1 MINKK
6 EETAMNLLELQDT
19 SLVEKTSLS
28 RKLTLGG
35 ITKAYPVYRVRLD
48 LLYYND
54 QNDRIATWITQYKS
68 DPQNA
73 AFDTLDREQYNKTI
87 EGFII
92 ASNPAAMEK
101 TKNNIALVNQ
111 REPGVV
117 LADGRIIDGNRRFT
131 CLRLLHAEE
140 PAFNCFETVILEASV
155 QEDHKQ
161 IKMLE
166 LAIQH
171 GEEQRVDYN
180 LIDLAIGAYH
190 DIVETGLLTIDEYA
204 ESTGMSVSEIKRRLE
219 IAQLIIDFL
228 AFMGVPGQYHV
239 AREMQVFSVFN
250 ELVPLLR
257 RCETEQAREELRR
270 SVFNNTMMKTFND
283 QRKYIRDL
291 KAMMDSGLY
300 SSYIKRQ
307 NRIAEELEEKKTE
320 AGITTKK
327 DLDEFVKR
335 NEDTAEDMQISMER
349 SLLQTKKSQAR
360 NRPSQIVGKS
370 LSMLKDID
378 TGVFDKL
385 TPAEREKLQT
395 QLGKLSSAVSL
406 ITDDVTDGATPV
418 PEKSIPEAAE
428 ATPAPSVVK
437 QLRPAACRPDEP
449 LVYSLNPQR
458 TINTL
463 SFSQQFSMLRYLDS
477 QPSEVHCVVGFV
489 NERNKELCSPQE
501 ITISDG
507 EATKVNFAL
516 NASVSSLSEC
526 WLVIRFAADAP
537 DEVRLKMRFNV
548 KIAFDLEFDF

>member
-1 MINKK
+1 
-6 EETAMNLLELQDT
+6 MNLLELQDA
-19 SLVEKTSLS
+19 SLVEKTNLT

-35 ITKAYPVYRVRLD
+35 VTKAYPVYRVRLD

-68 DPQNA
+68 DPENA

-131 CLRLLHAEE
+131 CLRLLHAEN
-140 PAFNCFETVILEASV
+140 PAFNYFETVILEASV

-270 SVFNNTMMKTFND
+270 SVFNNTMMKTFID
-283 QRKYIRDL
+283 QRKYMRDL

-300 SSYIKRQ
+300 SSYIKKQ
-307 NRIAEELEEKKTE
+307 NKIAEDLEEKKAE

-327 DLDEFVKR
+327 ELDEFVKR
-335 NEDTAEDMQISMER
+335 NEDAAEDLQISMER

-370 LSMLKDID
+370 ISMLKDID

-395 QLGKLSSAVSL
+395 QLGKLSSAVSMMA
-406 ITDDVTDGATPV
+406 DDVTDGAAPV
-418 PEKSIPEAAE
+418 PEKNVSEAAE
-428 ATPAPSVVK
+428 ATPAPAAVK

-449 LVYSLNPQR
+449 MVYSLNPEQ

-463 SFSQQFSMLRYLDS
+463 SFSQRFSMLRYLDS
-477 QPSEVHCVVGFV
+477 QPSEVHCIVGFV
-489 NERNKELCSPQE
+489 NERNEDLCSPQE

-516 NASVSSLSEC
+516 NASVSSLSAC

-537 DEVRLKMRFNV
+537 DEVRLKMQFNV

>member
-1 MINKK
+1 
-6 EETAMNLLELQDT
+6 MNLLELQDA
-19 SLVEKTSLS
+19 SLVEKTNLT

-35 ITKAYPVYRVRLD
+35 VTKAYPVYRVRLD

-68 DPQNA
+68 DPENA
-73 AFDTLDREQYNKTI
+73 AFDTLDREQYNKTS

-131 CLRLLHAEE
+131 CLRLLHAEN
-140 PAFNCFETVILEASV
+140 PAFNFFETVILEASV

-270 SVFNNTMMKTFND
+270 SVFNNTMMKTFID
-283 QRKYIRDL
+283 QRKYMRDL

-300 SSYIKRQ
+300 SSYIKKQ
-307 NRIAEELEEKKTE
+307 NKIAEDLEEKKAE

-327 DLDEFVKR
+327 ELDEFVKR
-335 NEDTAEDMQISMER
+335 NEDAAEDLQISMER

-370 LSMLKDID
+370 ISMLKDID

-395 QLGKLSSAVSL
+395 QLGKLSSAVSMMA
-406 ITDDVTDGATPV
+406 DDVTDGAAPV
-418 PEKSIPEAAE
+418 PEKNVSEAAE
-428 ATPAPSVVK
+428 ATPAPAAVK

-449 LVYSLNPQR
+449 MVYSLNPEQ

-463 SFSQQFSMLRYLDS
+463 SFSQRFSMLRYLDS
-477 QPSEVHCVVGFV
+477 QPSEVHCIVGFV
-489 NERNKELCSPQE
+489 NERNEDLCSPQE

-516 NASVSSLSEC
+516 NASVSSLSAC
-526 WLVIRFAADAP
+526 WLVIRFAADSP
-537 DEVRLKMRFNV
+537 DEVRLKMQFNV

>member
-1 MINKK
+1 
-6 EETAMNLLELQDT
+6 MNLLELQDS
-19 SLVEKTSLS
+19 SLVEKTNLT

-35 ITKAYPVYRVRLD
+35 VTKAYPVYRVRLD

-68 DPQNA
+68 DPENA

-131 CLRLLHAEE
+131 CLRLLHAEN
-140 PAFNCFETVILEASV
+140 PAFNYFETVILEASV

-270 SVFNNTMMKTFND
+270 SVFNSTMMKTFID
-283 QRKYIRDL
+283 QRKYMRDL

-300 SSYIKRQ
+300 SSYIKKQ
-307 NRIAEELEEKKTE
+307 NKIAEDLEEKKAK

-327 DLDEFVKR
+327 ELDEFVKR
-335 NEDTAEDMQISMER
+335 NEDAAEELQISMER

-370 LSMLKDID
+370 ISMLKDID

-395 QLGKLSSAVSL
+395 QLGKLSSAVSMMA
-406 ITDDVTDGATPV
+406 DDVTDGAAPV
-418 PEKSIPEAAE
+418 PEKNVSEAAE
-428 ATPAPSVVK
+428 ATPAPAAVK
-437 QLRPAACRPDEP
+437 QLRPAACRPDDP

-477 QPSEVHCVVGFV
+477 QPSEVHCIVGFV
-489 NERNKELCSPQE
+489 NERNEDLCSPQE

-526 WLVIRFAADAP
+526 WLVIRFTADAP
-537 DEVRLKMRFNV
+537 DEVRLKMQFNV

>member
-1 MINKK
+1 
-6 EETAMNLLELQDT
+6 MNLLELQDS
-19 SLVEKTSLS
+19 SLVEKTNLT

-35 ITKAYPVYRVRLD
+35 VTKAYPVYRVRLD

-68 DPQNA
+68 DPENA

-131 CLRLLHAEE
+131 CLRLLHAEN
-140 PAFNCFETVILEASV
+140 PAFNYFETVILEASV

-270 SVFNNTMMKTFND
+270 SVFNNTMMKTFID
-283 QRKYIRDL
+283 QRKYMRDL

-300 SSYIKRQ
+300 SSYIKKQ
-307 NRIAEELEEKKTE
+307 NKIAEDLEEKKAK

-327 DLDEFVKR
+327 ELDEFVKR
-335 NEDTAEDMQISMER
+335 NEDAAEELQISMER

-370 LSMLKDID
+370 ISMLKDID

-395 QLGKLSSAVSL
+395 QLGKLSSAVSMMA
-406 ITDDVTDGATPV
+406 DDVTDGAAPV
-418 PEKSIPEAAE
+418 PEKNVSEAAE
-428 ATPAPSVVK
+428 ATPAPAAVK
-437 QLRPAACRPDEP
+437 QLRPAACRPDDP

-477 QPSEVHCVVGFV
+477 QPSEVHCIVGFV
-489 NERNKELCSPQE
+489 NERNEDLCSPQE

-516 NASVSSLSEC
+516 NARVSSLSEC

-537 DEVRLKMRFNV
+537 DEVRLKMQFNV

>member
-6 EETAMNLLELQDT
+6 EEIAMNLLELQDA
-19 SLVEKTSLS
+19 SLVEKTNLS

-35 ITKAYPVYRVRLD
+35 VTKAYPVYRVRLD

-73 AFDTLDREQYNKTI
+73 AFETLDREQYNKTI

-117 LADGRIIDGNRRFT
+117 LVDGRIIDGNRRFT
-131 CLRLLHAEE
+131 CLRLLHAED
-140 PAFNCFETVILEASV
+140 PAFNYFETVILDASV
-155 QEDHKQ
+155 QENHKQ

-204 ESTGMSVSEIKRRLE
+204 KSTGMSVSEIKRRLE
-219 IAQLIIDFL
+219 VAQLIIDFL
-228 AFMGVPGQYHV
+228 AFMGVPGQYHI
-239 AREMQVFSVFN
+239 AREMQIFAGFY
-250 ELVPLLR
+250 ELPPLLR
-257 RCETEQAREELRR
+257 RCETDQAREELKR

-307 NRIAEELEEKKTE
+307 NKIAEELEEKKTE

-395 QLGKLSSAVSL
+395 QLGKLSSVVSL
-406 ITDDVTDGATPV
+406 MTDDVTDGATPV

-489 NERNKELCSPQE
+489 NERNEELCSPQE

-507 EATKVNFAL
+507 DATKVNFAL

-537 DEVRLKMRFNV
+537 DEVRLKMQISV

>member
-1 MINKK
+1 
-6 EETAMNLLELQDT
+6 MNLLEMQDA
-19 SLVEKTSLS
+19 SLVEKTNLS

-35 ITKAYPVYRVRLD
+35 VTKAYPVYRVRLD

-68 DPQNA
+68 DSENA
-73 AFDTLDREQYNKTI
+73 AFDTLDRERYNKTI

-131 CLRLLHAEE
+131 CLRLLHAED
-140 PAFNCFETVILEASV
+140 PAFNYFETVILEASV
-155 QEDHKQ
+155 EEDHKQ

-190 DIVETGLLTIDEYA
+190 NIVETELLTINEYS
-204 ESTGMSVSEIKRRLE
+204 ESTGMSVAEIKRRLE
-219 IAQLIIDFL
+219 VAQLIIDFL

-239 AREMQVFSVFN
+239 AREMQVFSIFF
-250 ELVPLLR
+250 EFVPLLR
-257 RCETEQAREELRR
+257 RCETEQAREELKR
-270 SVFNNTMMKTFND
+270 SVFNNTMMKTFVD

-300 SSYIKRQ
+300 SSYIKKQ
-307 NRIAEELEEKKTE
+307 NKIAEELEEKKAE

-327 DLDEFVKR
+327 ELDEFVKR
-335 NEDTAEDMQISMER
+335 NEDAAEELQISMER

-406 ITDDVTDGATPV
+406 ITDDVTDGVV
-418 PEKSIPEAAE
+418 PTSEKSAPETAE
-428 ATPAPSVVK
+428 ATSAPAAAK
-437 QLRPAACRPDEP
+437 LLRPAVCHPDDP
-449 LVYSLNPQR
+449 MVYSLNPQQ

-463 SFSQQFSMLRYLDS
+463 SFSQRFSMLRYLDN

-489 NERNKELCSPQE
+489 NERNEELCPPQE

-526 WLVIRFAADAP
+526 WLVIRFVADAP

-548 KIAFDLEFDF
+548 KFAFDLEFDF

>member
-6 EETAMNLLELQDT
+6 EEIAMNLLELQDT

-92 ASNPAAMEK
+92 ASNPSAMEK

-131 CLRLLHAEE
+131 CLRLLHAED

-190 DIVETGLLTIDEYA
+190 DIVQTGLLTIDEYA

-395 QLGKLSSAVSL
+395 QLGKLSSVVSL
-406 ITDDVTDGATPV
+406 MTDDVTDGATPV

-489 NERNKELCSPQE
+489 NERNEELCSPQE

-537 DEVRLKMRFNV
+537 DEVRLKMQLSV

>member
-1 MINKK
+1 
-6 EETAMNLLELQDT
+6 MNLLELQDA
-19 SLVEKTSLS
+19 SLVEKTNLT

-68 DPQNA
+68 DPENA

-131 CLRLLHAEE
+131 CLRLLHAEN
-140 PAFNCFETVILEASV
+140 PAFNYFETVILEASV

-219 IAQLIIDFL
+219 VAQLIIDFL

-257 RCETEQAREELRR
+257 RCETEQAREELKR

-300 SSYIKRQ
+300 SSYIKKQ
-307 NRIAEELEEKKTE
+307 NKIAEDLEGKKAE

-327 DLDEFVKR
+327 ELDEFVKR
-335 NEDTAEDMQISMER
+335 NEDAAEELQISMER

-370 LSMLKDID
+370 ISMLKDID

-395 QLGKLSSAVSL
+395 QLGKLSSAVSMMA
-406 ITDDVTDGATPV
+406 DDVTDGAAPV
-418 PEKSIPEAAE
+418 PEKNVSAAAE
-428 ATPAPSVVK
+428 ATPAPAAVK

-449 LVYSLNPQR
+449 MVYSLNPEQ

-463 SFSQQFSMLRYLDS
+463 SFSQRFSMLRYLDS
-477 QPSEVHCVVGFV
+477 QLSEVHCIVGFV
-489 NERNKELCSPQE
+489 NERNEDLCSPQE

-537 DEVRLKMRFNV
+537 DEVRLKMQFNV

>member
-1 MINKK
+1 
-6 EETAMNLLELQDT
+6 MNLLELQDA
-19 SLVEKTSLS
+19 SLVEKTNLT

-35 ITKAYPVYRVRLD
+35 VTKVYPVYRVRLD

-68 DPQNA
+68 DPENA

-131 CLRLLHAEE
+131 CLRLLHAED
-140 PAFNCFETVILEASV
+140 PAFNYFETVILEASV

-219 IAQLIIDFL
+219 VAQLIIDFL

-270 SVFNNTMMKTFND
+270 SVFNNTMMKTFID
-283 QRKYIRDL
+283 QRKYMRDL

-300 SSYIKRQ
+300 SSYIKKQ
-307 NRIAEELEEKKTE
+307 NKIAEELEEKKAE

-327 DLDEFVKR
+327 ELDEFVKR
-335 NEDTAEDMQISMER
+335 NEDAAEELQISMER

-370 LSMLKDID
+370 ISMLKDID

-395 QLGKLSSAVSL
+395 QLGKLSSAVSMMA
-406 ITDDVTDGATPV
+406 DDVTDGAAPV
-418 PEKSIPEAAE
+418 PEKNVSEAAE
-428 ATPAPSVVK
+428 VTPAPAAVK

-449 LVYSLNPQR
+449 MVYSLNPEQ

-463 SFSQQFSMLRYLDS
+463 SFSQRFSMLRYLDS
-477 QPSEVHCVVGFV
+477 QPSEVHCIVGFV
-489 NERNKELCSPQE
+489 NERNEDLCSPQE

-507 EATKVNFAL
+507 EATKANFAL

-537 DEVRLKMRFNV
+537 DEVRLKMQFNV

>member
-1 MINKK
+1 
-6 EETAMNLLELQDT
+6 MNLLELQDA
-19 SLVEKTSLS
+19 SLVEKTNLT

-35 ITKAYPVYRVRLD
+35 VTKAYPVYRVRLD

-68 DPQNA
+68 DPENA

-117 LADGRIIDGNRRFT
+117 LVDGRIIDGNRRFT
-131 CLRLLHAEE
+131 CLRLLHAED
-140 PAFNCFETVILEASV
+140 PAFNYFETVILDASV
-155 QEDHKQ
+155 QENHKQ

-204 ESTGMSVSEIKRRLE
+204 KSTGMSVSEIKRRLE

-270 SVFNNTMMKTFND
+270 SVFNNTMMKTFID
-283 QRKYIRDL
+283 QRKYMRDL

-335 NEDTAEDMQISMER
+335 NEDAAEELQISMER

-370 LSMLKDID
+370 ISMLKDID

-395 QLGKLSSAVSL
+395 QLDKLSSAVSMMA
-406 ITDDVTDGATPV
+406 DDVTDGAAPV
-418 PEKSIPEAAE
+418 PEKNVSEAAE
-428 ATPAPSVVK
+428 ATPAPAAVK

-449 LVYSLNPQR
+449 MVYSLNPEQ

-463 SFSQQFSMLRYLDS
+463 SFSQRFSMLRYLDS
-477 QPSEVHCVVGFV
+477 QLSEIHCIVGFV
-489 NERNKELCSPQE
+489 NERNEELCSPQE

-537 DEVRLKMRFNV
+537 DEVRLKMQFNV

>member
-1 MINKK
+1 
-6 EETAMNLLELQDT
+6 MNLLELQDS
-19 SLVEKTSLS
+19 SLVEKTNLT

-35 ITKAYPVYRVRLD
+35 VTKAYPVYRVRLD

-68 DPQNA
+68 DPENA

-131 CLRLLHAEE
+131 CLRLLHAEN
-140 PAFNCFETVILEASV
+140 PAFNYFETVILEASV

-300 SSYIKRQ
+300 SSYIKKQ
-307 NRIAEELEEKKTE
+307 NKIAEDLEEKKAE

-327 DLDEFVKR
+327 ELDEFVKR
-335 NEDTAEDMQISMER
+335 NEDAAEDLQISMER

-370 LSMLKDID
+370 ISMLKDID

-395 QLGKLSSAVSL
+395 QLGKLSSAVSMMA
-406 ITDDVTDGATPV
+406 DDVTDGAAPV
-418 PEKSIPEAAE
+418 PEKNVSEAAE
-428 ATPAPSVVK
+428 ATPAPAAVK
-437 QLRPAACRPDEP
+437 QLRPAACRPDDP

-477 QPSEVHCVVGFV
+477 QPSEVHCIVGFV
-489 NERNKELCSPQE
+489 NERNEDLCSPQE

-537 DEVRLKMRFNV
+537 DEVRLKMQFNV

>member
-1 MINKK
+1 
-6 EETAMNLLELQDT
+6 MNLLELQDA
-19 SLVEKTSLS
+19 SLVEKTNLT

-35 ITKAYPVYRVRLD
+35 VTKAYPVYRVRLD

-68 DPQNA
+68 DPENA

-131 CLRLLHAEE
+131 CLRLLHAEN
-140 PAFNCFETVILEASV
+140 PAFNYFETVILEASV

-270 SVFNNTMMKTFND
+270 SVFNNTMMKTFID
-283 QRKYIRDL
+283 QRKYMRDL

-300 SSYIKRQ
+300 SSYIKKQ
-307 NRIAEELEEKKTE
+307 NKIAEDLEEKKAK

-327 DLDEFVKR
+327 ELDEFVKR
-335 NEDTAEDMQISMER
+335 NEDAAEELQISMER

-370 LSMLKDID
+370 ISMLKDID

-395 QLGKLSSAVSL
+395 QLGKLSSAVSMMA
-406 ITDDVTDGATPV
+406 DDVTDGAAPV
-418 PEKSIPEAAE
+418 PEKNVSEAAE
-428 ATPAPSVVK
+428 ATPAPAAVK
-437 QLRPAACRPDEP
+437 QLRPAACRPDDP

-477 QPSEVHCVVGFV
+477 QPSEVHCIVGFV
-489 NERNKELCSPQE
+489 NERNEDLCSPQE

-537 DEVRLKMRFNV
+537 DEVRLKMQFNV

>member
-1 MINKK
+1 
-6 EETAMNLLELQDT
+6 MNLLELQDA
-19 SLVEKTSLS
+19 SLVEKTNLT

-35 ITKAYPVYRVRLD
+35 VTKAYPVYRVRLD

-68 DPQNA
+68 DPENA

-131 CLRLLHAEE
+131 CLRLLHAEN
-140 PAFNCFETVILEASV
+140 PAFNYFETVILEASV

-219 IAQLIIDFL
+219 VAQLIIDFL

-270 SVFNNTMMKTFND
+270 SVFNNTMMKTFID
-283 QRKYIRDL
+283 QRKYMRDL

-300 SSYIKRQ
+300 SSYIKKQ
-307 NRIAEELEEKKTE
+307 NKIAEDLEEKKAE

-327 DLDEFVKR
+327 ELDEFVKR
-335 NEDTAEDMQISMER
+335 NEDAAEELQISMER

-370 LSMLKDID
+370 ISMLKDID

-395 QLGKLSSAVSL
+395 QLGKLSSAVSMMA
-406 ITDDVTDGATPV
+406 DDVTDGAAPV
-418 PEKSIPEAAE
+418 PEKNVSAAAE
-428 ATPAPSVVK
+428 ATPAPAAVK

-449 LVYSLNPQR
+449 MVYSLNPEQ

-463 SFSQQFSMLRYLDS
+463 SFSQRFSMLRYLDS
-477 QPSEVHCVVGFV
+477 QLSEIHCIVGFV
-489 NERNKELCSPQE
+489 NERNEELCSPQE

-537 DEVRLKMRFNV
+537 DEVRLKMQFNV

>member
-1 MINKK
+1 
-6 EETAMNLLELQDT
+6 MNLLELQDA
-19 SLVEKTSLS
+19 SLVEKTNLT

-35 ITKAYPVYRVRLD
+35 VTKAYPVYRVRLN

-68 DPQNA
+68 DPENA

-131 CLRLLHAEE
+131 CLRLLHAEN
-140 PAFNCFETVILEASV
+140 PAFNYFETVILEASV

-219 IAQLIIDFL
+219 VAQLIIDFL

-270 SVFNNTMMKTFND
+270 SVFNNTMMKTFID
-283 QRKYIRDL
+283 QRKYMRDL

-300 SSYIKRQ
+300 SSYIKKQ
-307 NRIAEELEEKKTE
+307 NKIAEDLEEKKAE

-327 DLDEFVKR
+327 ELDEFVKR
-335 NEDTAEDMQISMER
+335 NEDAAEDLQISMER

-370 LSMLKDID
+370 ISMLKDID

-395 QLGKLSSAVSL
+395 QLGKLSSAVL
-406 ITDDVTDGATPV
+406 MMADDVTDGAAPV
-418 PEKSIPEAAE
+418 PEKNVSEAAE
-428 ATPAPSVVK
+428 ATPAPAAIK

-449 LVYSLNPQR
+449 MVYSLNPEQ

-463 SFSQQFSMLRYLDS
+463 SFSQRFSMLRYLDS
-477 QPSEVHCVVGFV
+477 QPSEVHCIVGFV
-489 NERNKELCSPQE
+489 NERNEDLCSPQE

-537 DEVRLKMRFNV
+537 DEVRLKMQFNV

>member
-1 MINKK
+1 
-6 EETAMNLLELQDT
+6 MNLLELQDS
-19 SLVEKTSLS
+19 SLVEKTNLS

-35 ITKAYPVYRVRLD
+35 VTKAYPVYRVRLD

-68 DPQNA
+68 DLQNA

-117 LADGRIIDGNRRFT
+117 LVDGRIIDGNRRFT
-131 CLRLLHAEE
+131 CLRLLHAED
-140 PAFNCFETVILEASV
+140 PAFNYFETVILDASV
-155 QEDHKQ
+155 QENHKQ

-204 ESTGMSVSEIKRRLE
+204 KSTGMSVSEIKRRLE
-219 IAQLIIDFL
+219 VAQLIIDFL
-228 AFMGVPGQYHV
+228 AFMGVPGQYHI
-239 AREMQVFSVFN
+239 AREMQIFAGFY
-250 ELVPLLR
+250 ELPPLLR
-257 RCETEQAREELRR
+257 RCETEQTREELKR

-300 SSYIKRQ
+300 SSYIKKQ
-307 NRIAEELEEKKTE
+307 NKIAEELEEKKTE

-327 DLDEFVKR
+327 ELDEFVKR
-335 NEDTAEDMQISMER
+335 NEDAAEDLQISMER

-395 QLGKLSSAVSL
+395 QLGKLSSVVSL
-406 ITDDVTDGATPV
+406 MTDDVTDGATPV

-489 NERNKELCSPQE
+489 NERNEELCSSQE

-507 EATKVNFAL
+507 DATKVNFAL

-526 WLVIRFAADAP
+526 WLVIRFVADAP
-537 DEVRLKMRFNV
+537 DEVRLKMQISV

>member
-1 MINKK
+1 
-6 EETAMNLLELQDT
+6 MNLLELQDA
-19 SLVEKTSLS
+19 SLVEKTNLT

-35 ITKAYPVYRVRLD
+35 VTKAYPVYRVRLD

-68 DPQNA
+68 DPENA

-131 CLRLLHAEE
+131 CLRLLHAEN
-140 PAFNCFETVILEASV
+140 PAFNYFETVILEASV

-250 ELVPLLR
+250 ELIPLLR

-300 SSYIKRQ
+300 SSYIKKQ
-307 NRIAEELEEKKTE
+307 NKIAEDLEEKKAK

-327 DLDEFVKR
+327 ELDEFVKR
-335 NEDTAEDMQISMER
+335 NEDAAEELQISMER

-370 LSMLKDID
+370 ISMLKDID

-395 QLGKLSSAVSL
+395 QLGKLSSAVSMMA
-406 ITDDVTDGATPV
+406 DDVTDGAAPV
-418 PEKSIPEAAE
+418 PEKNVSEAAE
-428 ATPAPSVVK
+428 ATPAPAAVK
-437 QLRPAACRPDEP
+437 QLRPAACRPDDP

-477 QPSEVHCVVGFV
+477 QPSEVHCIVGFV
-489 NERNKELCSPQE
+489 NERNEDLCSPQE

-516 NASVSSLSEC
+516 NASVSSLSAC

-537 DEVRLKMRFNV
+537 DEVRLKMQFNV

>member
-1 MINKK
+1 
-6 EETAMNLLELQDT
+6 MNLLELQDA
-19 SLVEKTSLS
+19 SLVEKTNLT

-35 ITKAYPVYRVRLD
+35 VTKAYPVYRVRLD

-68 DPQNA
+68 DPENA

-131 CLRLLHAEE
+131 CLRLLHAEN
-140 PAFNCFETVILEASV
+140 PAFNYFETVILEASV

-219 IAQLIIDFL
+219 VAQLIIDFL

-257 RCETEQAREELRR
+257 RCEAEQAREELRR
-270 SVFNNTMMKTFND
+270 SVFNNTMMKTFID
-283 QRKYIRDL
+283 QRKYMRDL

-300 SSYIKRQ
+300 SSYIKKQ
-307 NRIAEELEEKKTE
+307 NKIAEDLEEKKAE

-327 DLDEFVKR
+327 ELDEFVKR
-335 NEDTAEDMQISMER
+335 NEDAAEELQISMER

-370 LSMLKDID
+370 ISMLKDID

-395 QLGKLSSAVSL
+395 QLGKLSSAVSMMA
-406 ITDDVTDGATPV
+406 DDVTDGAAPV
-418 PEKSIPEAAE
+418 PEKNVSEAAE
-428 ATPAPSVVK
+428 ATPAPAAVK

-449 LVYSLNPQR
+449 MVYSLNPEQ
-458 TINTL
+458 TINAL
-463 SFSQQFSMLRYLDS
+463 SFSQRFSMLRYLDS
-477 QPSEVHCVVGFV
+477 QLSEVHCIVGFV
-489 NERNKELCSPQE
+489 NERNEDLCSPQE

-537 DEVRLKMRFNV
+537 DEVRLKMQFNV

>member
-1 MINKK
+1 
-6 EETAMNLLELQDT
+6 MNLLELQDA
-19 SLVEKTSLS
+19 SLVEKTNLT

-35 ITKAYPVYRVRLD
+35 VTKAYPVYRVRLD

-68 DPQNA
+68 DPENA

-131 CLRLLHAEE
+131 CLRLLHAEN
-140 PAFNCFETVILEASV
+140 PAFNYFETVILEASV

-219 IAQLIIDFL
+219 VAQLIIDFL

-270 SVFNNTMMKTFND
+270 SVFNNTMMKTFID
-283 QRKYIRDL
+283 QRKYMRDL

-300 SSYIKRQ
+300 SSYIKKQ
-307 NRIAEELEEKKTE
+307 NKIAEDLEEKKAE

-327 DLDEFVKR
+327 ELDEFVKR
-335 NEDTAEDMQISMER
+335 NEDAAEDLQISMER

-370 LSMLKDID
+370 ISMLKDID

-395 QLGKLSSAVSL
+395 QLGKLSSAVSMMA
-406 ITDDVTDGATPV
+406 DDVTDGAAPV
-418 PEKSIPEAAE
+418 PEKNVSEAAE
-428 ATPAPSVVK
+428 ATPAPAAVK

-449 LVYSLNPQR
+449 MVYSLNPEQ

-463 SFSQQFSMLRYLDS
+463 SFSQRFSMLRYLDS
-477 QPSEVHCVVGFV
+477 QLSEVHCIVGFV
-489 NERNKELCSPQE
+489 NERNEDLCSPQE

-537 DEVRLKMRFNV
+537 DEVRLKMQFNV

>member
-1 MINKK
+1 
-6 EETAMNLLELQDT
+6 MNLLELQDA
-19 SLVEKTSLS
+19 SLVEKTNLT

-35 ITKAYPVYRVRLD
+35 VTKAYPVYRVRLD

-68 DPQNA
+68 DPENA

-131 CLRLLHAEE
+131 CLRLLHAEN
-140 PAFNCFETVILEASV
+140 PAFNYFETVILEASV

-219 IAQLIIDFL
+219 VAQLIIDFL

-270 SVFNNTMMKTFND
+270 SVFNNTMMKTFID
-283 QRKYIRDL
+283 QRKYMRDL

-300 SSYIKRQ
+300 SSYIKKQ
-307 NRIAEELEEKKTE
+307 NKIAEDLEEKKAE

-327 DLDEFVKR
+327 ELDEFVKR
-335 NEDTAEDMQISMER
+335 NEDAAEDLQISMER

-370 LSMLKDID
+370 ISMLKDID

-395 QLGKLSSAVSL
+395 QLGKLSSAVSMMA
-406 ITDDVTDGATPV
+406 DDVTDGAAPV
-418 PEKSIPEAAE
+418 PEKNVSEAAE
-428 ATPAPSVVK
+428 ATPAPAAVK

-449 LVYSLNPQR
+449 MVYSLNPEQ

-463 SFSQQFSMLRYLDS
+463 SFSQRFSMLRYLDS
-477 QPSEVHCVVGFV
+477 QLSEVHCIVGFV
-489 NERNKELCSPQE
+489 NERNEELCSPQE

-537 DEVRLKMRFNV
+537 DEVRLKMQFNV